1 MREIFQS
8 SNISVVVDNN
18 ILIDL
23 HELGRLDLLFKV
35 FVNVVIP
42 EKIYQGEVS
51 KTIIECLQQYKYIL
65 GNILTERGLNTLS
78 ILMNDEKFKRLSIYD
93 KYAIAF
99 ASENYYF
106 CNSNDKPVR
115 NACEALNIK
124 HTGTLGV
131 LGRAYYQSLLTKDE
145 LFSLLDQLTS
155 NLTSCYISLKTV
167 EQFKLKI
174 S

>member
-23 HELGRLDLLFKV
+23 FELRRLDLLFKV

-42 EKIYQGEVS
+42 EKIYNEEVS
-51 KTIIECLQQYKYIL
+51 QDIIECLQQHTYIL
-65 GNILTERGLNTLS
+65 GNFLTERGLNTLS
-78 ILMNDEKFKRLSIYD
+78 ILMNDDKFKRLSDND

-145 LFSLLDQLTS
+145 LFSLLDQLISDST
-155 NLTSCYISLKTV
+155 TCYISLKMV
-167 EQFKLKI
+167 EQFKLEI
-174 S
+174 L